1 MKSLKYLV
9 PILFFVVLSQS
20 SCSKDEDET
29 TPSNNPPITQITQE
43 EKDCLIFMR
52 EEEKM
57 ARDVYLYAF
66 DLYGMQIFS
75 NIANSEQTHMD
86 KILEL
91 LNTYEISDPAS
102 SEMGVFNNV
111 DLQTLYNELIAKC
124 DSSRLDAFTVGA
136 TIEDVG
142 LKDLENCSESTNK
155 VDIITVYENLSCGS
169 RNHMR
174 AFSGQIDNM
183 GGSYT
188 PKFIAEDKYLAIIN
202 SSQEDCGP

>member
-1 MKSLKYLV
+1 MKSMKYLL
-9 PILFFVVLSQS
+9 PILIFASFTLS
-20 SCSKDEDET
+20 SCSKDDDDT
-29 TPSNNPPITQITQE
+29 TPNNNPPTTQITQE

-52 EEEKM
+52 EEEKL

-91 LNTYEISDPAS
+91 LNTYGLSDPAS
-102 SEMGVFNNV
+102 SEIGVFNNV

-136 TIEDVG
+136 TIEDVDI
-142 LKDLENCSESTNK
+142 KDLDNCLLSTDK
-155 VDIITVYENLSCGS
+155 VDIIAVYENLSCGS

-188 PKFIAEDKYLAIIN
+188 PQFITEDQYLAIIN
-202 SSQEDCGP
+202 TPQENCGQ